1 MRSPDCSAKEFAP
14 RRLPCDS
21 RPMLPDEQTSPEQY
35 EAFRRMPPERRLA
48 LAESLYWSARAWK
61 AAWLRAQHP
70 EWSGEQVA
78 REVTR
83 LFLHART

>member
-1 MRSPDCSAKEFAP
+1 
-14 RRLPCDS
+14 
-21 RPMLPDEQTSPEQY
+21 MLPDEQTSPEQI

-48 LAESLYWSARAWK
+48 LAEQLYWSARELK

-70 EWSGEQVA
+70 DWSEAEVA

-83 LFLHART
+83 IFLHARS

>member
-1 MRSPDCSAKEFAP
+1 
-14 RRLPCDS
+14 
-21 RPMLPDEQTSPEQY
+21 MLPDEQTSPEQI

-48 LAESLYWSARAWK
+48 LAEQLYWSARELK

-70 EWSGEQVA
+70 EWSEAEVA

-83 LFLHART
+83 IFLHARS